1 MGDRGMILTVTLNP
15 ALDRTMTV
23 PSFQAGMRHRATETV
38 ILPGGKG
45 INVAR
50 AVKALGRPVIATG
63 FVGGRKGDQILA
75 DLNGEGILCD
85 FVRVAGESRIST
97 AVVDPATNAITE
109 INEQGPDIQPEELES
124 LYDKLDYL
132 GRAVEIVVFAGS
144 VPPGLEDD
152 CYARLIEKVR
162 PLGIKVFFYTYADPL
177 RLGIKARPDYIF
189 PKLIE
194 AEKVIG
200 YEFTSMEDRILAA
213 RRMREMGAGS
223 VVITFRF
230 GCIAELDCGGTH
242 RTFIARMPD
251 VETLSPLGWG
261 DALVGGYA
269 VKLMDGEPPEQCLRF
284 GLGCAAANLVR
295 YGAGVFLPSDAERLS
310 KLVELEEVPAD

>member
-1 MGDRGMILTVTLNP
+1 MILTVTLNP

-23 PSFQAGMRHRATETV
+23 PNFQAGMRHRATETV

-63 FVGGRKGDQILA
+63 FVGGRKGDQIVA

-109 INEQGPDIQPEELES
+109 INEQGPEILPEELDL

-132 GRAVEIVVFAGS
+132 GRAVEIVVLAGS
-144 VPPGLEDD
+144 VPLGLDDD
-152 CYARLIEKVR
+152 CYARMIQKLR
-162 PLGIKVFFYTYADPL
+162 PLGVKVFFYTYGDPL
-177 RLGIKARPDYIF
+177 RLGIKAKPDCIF
-189 PKLIE
+189 PKLVE

-200 YEFTSMEDRILAA
+200 YEFTSMEDRIMAA

-223 VVITFRF
+223 VIITYRF
-230 GCIAELDCGGTH
+230 GCIAVLDIEGTH
-242 RTFIARMPD
+242 HTYIATMPD
-251 VETLSPLGWG
+251 VDTLSPLGWG

-269 VKLMDGEPPEQCLRF
+269 VKLMDGEAPLECLRF
-284 GLGCAAANLVR
+284 GLGCAAANLIR
-295 YGAGVFLPSDAERLS
+295 YGAGVFLPSDAE
-310 KLVELEEVPAD
+310 KLAKRVEFEEVPAE

>member
-1 MGDRGMILTVTLNP
+1 MILTVTLNP

-23 PSFQAGMRHRATETV
+23 PNFQVGMRHRATETV

-45 INVAR
+45 VNVAR

-63 FVGGRKGDQILA
+63 FVGGRKGDQIVA

-97 AVVDPATNAITE
+97 AVVDPATNRITE
-109 INEQGPDIQPEELES
+109 INEQGPEIQPEELES

-132 GRAVEIVVFAGS
+132 GRAVEVVVFAGS
-144 VPPGLEDD
+144 VPLGLDDD

-162 PLGIKVFFYTYADPL
+162 PLGVKVFFYTFADPL

-230 GCIAELDCGGTH
+230 GCVAELEQGGTH
-242 RTFIARMPD
+242 RTFIGRMPD

-261 DALVGGYA
+261 DALVGGFA
-269 VKLMDGEPPEQCLRF
+269 VKLMDGQPPEQCLRF
-284 GLGCAAANLVR
+284 GLGCAAANLTR
-295 YGAGVFLPSDAERLS
+295 FGAGVLLSSDAERLA
-310 KLVELEEVPAD
+310 KQVELEEVPADWQD